1 MNGQFAIEVK
11 NLDKKIYKKNIIDKL
26 SFTVEK
32 GSVTGFLGP
41 NGSGKTITLSM
52 LTGLIVPDSGN
63 IKIFDKVLDK
73 NHKSCVHIGAI
84 IELPEFYPSLS
95 AEDNLYNLGILTPNI
110 EKKYILQRVYEVLDV
125 LGLKKNKDEKVKNF
139 SLGMKQRLGIAQ
151 ALLGDPDILILDE
164 PTNGIDLIGLRD
176 LKEIIK
182 YYSKE
187 KQKTFFIS
195 SHMVSELEDIFT
207 DLVLIKNGKNLWQ
220 GKKNEVYEYNKSLE
234 NFFIEAIESD
244 QYITKI

>member
-1 MNGQFAIEVK
+1 MDKIYAIEVT
-11 NLDKKIYKKNIIDKL
+11 NLDKKIYSKNIINKL

-41 NGSGKTITLSM
+41 NGSGKTMTLSM
-52 LTGLIVPDSGN
+52 LTGLVIPDAGS
-63 IKIFDKVLDK
+63 IKIFGNNLDK
-73 NHKSCVHIGAI
+73 NNRLCCHIGAI

-95 AEDNLYNLGILTPNI
+95 AKDNLYNLGILTPNI
-110 EKKYILQRVYEVLDV
+110 ATKCIMQRVLDV
-125 LGLKKNKDEKVKNF
+125 LDIVGLAKYKDDKVKNF

-164 PTNGIDLIGLRD
+164 PTNGIDLLGLRD

-195 SHMVSELEDIFT
+195 SHMVNELEDIFT
-207 DLVLIKNGKNLWQ
+207 DLVIIKKGKNLWQ
-220 GKKNEVYEYNKSLE
+220 GKKNDVYKLNKSLE
-234 NFFIEAIESD
+234 KFFIEAVD
-244 QYITKI
+244 GDV